1 MIAGMV
7 LSGILFGALASGIGL
22 FMGMSI
28 WTALLMYCVLG
39 MAGLMAGAK
48 IGLYCA
54 SEQATSETSLPMVR
68 PDV

>member
-39 MAGLMAGAK
+39 MAGLMAGAM
-48 IGLYCA
+48 IGLYRA
-54 SEQATSETSLPMVR
+54 SEHATSETSLPMVR